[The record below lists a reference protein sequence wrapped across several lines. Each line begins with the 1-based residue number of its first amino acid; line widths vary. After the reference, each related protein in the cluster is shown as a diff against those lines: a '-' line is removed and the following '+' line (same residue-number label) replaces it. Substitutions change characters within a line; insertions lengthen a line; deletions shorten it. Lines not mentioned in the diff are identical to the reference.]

1 MNRLEK
7 IITILIWIIALI
19 AVLSN
24 MKLEQEKT
32 ELENEVCR
40 LKVEVQYEIS
50 LFIWTERNI

>member
-32 ELENEVCR
+32 ELENE
-40 LKVEVQYEIS
+40 E
-50 LFIWTERNI
+50 